1 MATTVRDVIG
11 VMETIAPPWMC
22 YAKDPIGLHAG
33 HPDWKVRKI
42 LVALDAT
49 LPVVQE
55 ARKRRCQMLLTH
67 HPRFYRPLA
76 NLDESHPMGALAAEI
91 ARAKLAVY
99 CAHTNLDI
107 VPGGINDIL
116 ADLAGMR
123 EKRKPMVSVAED
135 RLLKLVTYIPE
146 DHVETIRA
154 ALCKAGAGVIGKYT
168 DCSFRIAGT
177 GTFRGD
183 DTTKP
188 YLGKAGRFEEVKE
201 WRLEV
206 LVPESRHGAVLQA
219 LRESH
224 PYQEPAYDLY
234 PLLEKKTYGQGR
246 MGLLKRPTKL
256 GLLARKM
263 KKATASPGTLV
274 LGNPKRPVR
283 NVGVW
288 SGAGFKTECVVRHAL
303 DAVILGEIDYHSC
316 EVLQQVN
323 TTCIALGHAPCEEV
337 VLPWLAENLSRAFSG
352 ITVEVTTQGV
362 VKMWS
367 V

>member
-22 YAKDPIGLHAG
+22 YAKDPTGLHAG
-33 HPDWKVRKI
+33 HPDWRVRKI
-42 LVALDAT
+42 LLALDAT
-49 LPVVQE
+49 IPVVRE
-55 ARKRRCQMLLTH
+55 ARKRGCQMLITH
-67 HPRFYRPLA
+67 HPRFYRPLL
-76 NLDESHPMGALAAEI
+76 NLDESEPIGALAAEI

-99 CAHTNLDI
+99 CAHTNLD
-107 VPGGINDIL
+107 VTPGGINDIL

-123 EKRKPMVSVAED
+123 EERKPLVSVAED
-135 RLLKLVTYIPE
+135 RMLKLVTFVPG
-146 DHVETIRA
+146 DHVDTIRA

-168 DCSFRIAGT
+168 NCSFKVAGT
-177 GTFRGD
+177 GTFQGD
-183 DTTKP
+183 ETTRP
-188 YLGKAGRFEEVKE
+188 YLGKGGRFEEVEE

-206 LVPESRHGAVLQA
+206 LVPESRHRAVLQA

-224 PYQEPAYDLY
+224 PYEEPAYDVY

-246 MGLLKRPTKL
+246 TGLLKRPTRL

-263 KKATASPGTLV
+263 KKATGSPGVLV
-274 LGNPKRPVR
+274 LGDPKRPVQA
-283 NVGVW
+283 VGVW
-288 SGAGFKTECVVRHAL
+288 SGSGLQTECVLRLPL
-303 DAVILGEIDYHSC
+303 DVIIVGEIDYHKC

-323 TTCIALGHAPCEEV
+323 TACIALGHAPCEEII
-337 VLPWLAENLSRAFSG
+337 LPWLAGNLSNSLSG
-352 ITVEVTTQGV
+352 ITVDVTTDGV